1 MISTS
6 ANFLSSFLSVKQMKC
21 PPALVLGT
29 RLLPLCGSDVN
40 EKKDRRAGNGHSLRY
55 VLCWWPAQGVGS
67 TKCAWDVCV
76 WGCGCGCVHT
86 HTPQVA
92 WHGGGVRECCLKGE
106 SSAHALNMMIRLTE
120 PRRAP
125 PIPVLSF
132 QTHPR
137 QTSQASP
144 TSLSP
149 PGSIRKRTLKTQK
162 REEPRVEGAA
172 WSRSEALPTLLWAA
186 LVRTYHLKP
195 HC

>member
-1 MISTS
+1 MSTT
-6 ANFLSSFLSVKQMKC
+6 L
-21 PPALVLGT
+21 LVLGT

-40 EKKDRRAGNGHSLRY
+40 EKKDRWAGNGHSLRY
-55 VLCWWPAQGVGS
+55 VLCWWPAEGVGS
-67 TKCAWDVCV
+67 TKCAWDVYVCV
-76 WGCGCGCVHT
+76 GGVAVGVCT
-86 HTPQVA
+86 HTPLRSP
-92 WHGGGVRECCLKGE
+92 WHGGGVRECCLQGD
-106 SSAHALNMMIRLTE
+106 SSAFALNMTIRLTE

-125 PIPVLSF
+125 PIPVLPF

-172 WSRSEALPTLLWAA
+172 WGRSEALPTLLWAA
-186 LVRTYHLKP
+186 LVRT
-195 HC
+195 